1 MNIYLATSALL
12 SYLTASIPAF
22 LPSYL
27 SVVSHQRMT
36 ASQADGPGHLFRPF
50 VVMEHLLDKLKLL
63 DYELEFVS
71 QLKMRPLNRHYF
83 VIQTNPGEQF
93 FMFTSL
99 AAWLIRKTG
108 KDFVQ
113 PQEFDDPNTSISNI
127 LEQIRRM
134 GAVIDFAPSKL
145 KQGFGEHA
153 IFVLDR
159 LADEALMAIGFK
171 WNPPIC
177 PTNQGM
183 DEDDA
188 EDDGEINLEK
198 VEEEMADEY
207 SEEDEA
213 DILHIDDLSRFQMN
227 DRRETAGR
235 QEWDRPERILESHTD
250 VEKWRLEVER
260 VAPSLKMTV
269 TVNNKDWRSHLE
281 QMHSHR

>member
-1 MNIYLATSALL
+1 
-12 SYLTASIPAF
+12 
-22 LPSYL
+22 
-27 SVVSHQRMT
+27 
-36 ASQADGPGHLFRPF
+36 
-50 VVMEHLLDKLKLL
+50 MEDLLDKLKLL
-63 DYELEFVS
+63 DYEREFVS
-71 QLKMRPLNRHYF
+71 ELKMRPLNRHYF

-127 LEQIRRM
+127 LEQVRIM

-153 IFVLDR
+153 IFVMDR
-159 LADEALMAIGFK
+159 LADEALLGIGFK
-171 WNPPIC
+171 WNAPLR
-177 PTNQGM
+177 PTNQGLD
-183 DEDDA
+183 DEEV

-198 VEEEMADEY
+198 VEEEMAEDY

-213 DILHIDDLSRFQMN
+213 DILHIDDLSRFQMYERSEN
-227 DRRETAGR
+227 DVG
-235 QEWDRPERILESHTD
+235 QEWERPERILESHTNA
-250 VEKWRLEVER
+250 EKWRLEVER
-260 VAPSLKMTV
+260 VAPSLKVTV
-269 TVNNKDWRSHLE
+269 TVNNKDWRCHLE